1 MASLAGD
8 HAKCFRYL
16 EKCVVSQ
23 IFLRSSQ
30 TLCMFTF
37 HDAEQGIKLSWLLV
51 FWVGFTKLAFRTSCV
66 LSLRMPPASPR
77 CCAPWTLGSLCTRA
91 SRNSGRPI
99 KYLICRN
106 SPRCKKPTQR
116 LQLCCVLTWGRRCQP
131 RRVPSLTEAAVS
143 LLNTTLHWQ
152 TCFRLHSGLLGA
164 CCRLGVSR
172 RCFIKLREHPWRLLC
187 VSLLESWRHQRYAAD
202 YSRTPIHLGALL
214 LALLWLHMDGD
225 TSCVPHLRVFI
236 LLVIHALFYAPA
248 ATRGSD

>member
-30 TLCMFTF
+30 TLCMFTEICRF

-131 RRVPSLTEAAVS
+131 PRVPSLTEAAVS

-152 TCFRLHSGLLGA
+152 TCFRLHSGLLDA
-164 CCRLGVSR
+164 CCRLGVSW
-172 RCFIKLREHPWRLLC
+172 RCFIRLREGCYVSACWRA
-187 VSLLESWRHQRYAAD
+187 ED
-202 YSRTPIHLGALL
+202 
-214 LALLWLHMDGD
+214 
-225 TSCVPHLRVFI
+225 
-236 LLVIHALFYAPA
+236 
-248 ATRGSD
+248 TRGTRVHPFI